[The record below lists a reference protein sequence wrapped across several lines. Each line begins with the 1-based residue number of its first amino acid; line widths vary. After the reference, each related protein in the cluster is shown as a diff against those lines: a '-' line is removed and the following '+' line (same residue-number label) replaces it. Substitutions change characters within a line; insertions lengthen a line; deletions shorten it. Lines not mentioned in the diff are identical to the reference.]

1 MDWWASLEH
10 KIRYKKDYT
19 ITEETA
25 QDLKQC
31 AEVSAML
38 DARMEAI
45 HKRWRIPEID
55 VI

>member
-25 QDLKQC
+25 HDLKQC

-45 HKRWRIPEID
+45 HKKVENTGD
-55 VI
+55 